1 MSQQKI
7 RAALEGRLKT
17 WAAARVPALRVA
29 FENSLFTPVSGET
42 YLRAYVLPADTTSED
57 LKGDHR
63 AFRGVF
69 QVSITA
75 PINVGPGAAA
85 GIADELGA
93 LFPVNGRYT
102 VTGVTTQIIT
112 PASAAGA
119 LQVEDRYTVPISIG
133 YRADTI

>member
-1 MSQQKI
+1 MSQKAI
-7 RAALEGRLKT
+7 RSALEGRLKT
-17 WAAARVPALRVA
+17 WSAARVPALRVA
-29 FENSLFTPVSGET
+29 FENSLFTPVVGET

-57 LKGDHR
+57 LAGSHR
-63 AFRGVF
+63 AFRGLL

-75 PINVGPGAAA
+75 PITSGPGAAA

-102 VTGVTTQIIT
+102 VTGIVTQIIG
-112 PASAAGA
+112 PASAAPA
-119 LQVEDRYTVPISIG
+119 LQDEVNYTVPVSIG